1 MKNAANILYIIGI
14 VSAALAVVASLLLL
28 IFNGLS
34 FYLIDFVYELVRND
48 LPLGFDIELFINAI
62 LAYYYFVVICVGIM
76 SILALI
82 FVING
87 KKALTSNETNSK
99 AHVLCIVFGALSD
112 NIFMIVGGILGLI
125 ASKRAQKPDETLIKE
140 E

>member
-14 VSAALAVVASLLLL
+14 VSAALAIVASLLLL

-34 FYLIDFVYELVRND
+34 FYLIDFVYELVRNN
-48 LPLGFDIELFINAI
+48 LPLGSDIELFINAI
-62 LAYYYFVVICVGIM
+62 IACYYYVVISVGIM

-87 KKALTSNETNSK
+87 KKALVSNETDSK